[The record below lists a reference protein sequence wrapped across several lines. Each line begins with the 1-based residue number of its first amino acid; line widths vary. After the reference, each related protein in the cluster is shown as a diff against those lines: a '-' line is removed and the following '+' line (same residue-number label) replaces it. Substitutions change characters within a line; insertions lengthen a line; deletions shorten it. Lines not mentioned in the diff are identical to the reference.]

1 MKKIGFIFLIVATF
15 TMLQNIKE
23 IKAENQD
30 WVNYSIN
37 DTELYNETNTYQ
49 CDNIFDYKV
58 SYDMS
63 NFTGQSI
70 STQEPMITVLTPG
83 WSSTA
88 QVWSNHEDEFTYL
101 EDSLIT
107 QLSEKTTGSYIYLY
121 KMINENQFNVIALH
135 EQHDNDLSEG

>member
-1 MKKIGFIFLIVATF
+1 
-15 TMLQNIKE
+15 
-23 IKAENQD
+23 
-30 WVNYSIN
+30 
-37 DTELYNETNTYQ
+37 
-49 CDNIFDYKV
+49 
-58 SYDMS
+58 MS
-63 NFTGQSI
+63 NFIGQSI

-135 EQHDNDLSEG
+135 EQHDNDLSEGYDLNITMNTNQPIITDLSKHIIILFESDNPTCGND

>member
-1 MKKIGFIFLIVATF
+1 MKKIGFIFLIVSTF
-15 TMLQNIKE
+15 IMLQNIEE

-63 NFTGQSI
+63 NFIGQSI

-107 QLSEKTTGSYIYLY
+107 QLSEKTTGS
-121 KMINENQFNVIALH
+121 
-135 EQHDNDLSEG
+135 